1 MEIDGRTVIESF
13 VEIQPVTREQQ
24 AEWLVNC
31 LTKGDMMVYAQ
42 HIREE
47 IAKRKGVNEECG

>member
-1 MEIDGRTVIESF
+1 MEFDGRAIIE
-13 VEIQPVTREQQ
+13 VYADVQPITREEQ

-31 LTKGDMMVYAQ
+31 LTKGDILGYAE

-47 IAKRKGVNEECG
+47 IAKMRSRTA

>member
-1 MEIDGRTVIESF
+1 MEIDGRTVIESY

-31 LTKGDMMVYAQ
+31 LTKGDILGYAE

-47 IAKRKGVNEECG
+47 VAKMRGGN

>member
-31 LTKGDMMVYAQ
+31 LTKGDILGYAE

-47 IAKRKGVNEECG
+47 AAKMRGENRKCG